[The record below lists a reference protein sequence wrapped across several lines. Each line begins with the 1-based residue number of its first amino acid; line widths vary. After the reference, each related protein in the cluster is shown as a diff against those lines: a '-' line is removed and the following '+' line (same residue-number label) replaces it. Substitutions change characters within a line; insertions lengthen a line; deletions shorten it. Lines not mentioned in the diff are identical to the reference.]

1 MKFTDFTDDEEK
13 MKDFLILDKKRFL
26 EMYSYLTEEEY
37 NLTKNKLNK
46 KKQIGGGMKRK
57 CINWAI
63 VTTMERPDG
72 TWFTDTITEVDK
84 ETSTAVDEFLT
95 KYVEDEE
102 GEE

>member
-1 MKFTDFTDDEEK
+1 
-13 MKDFLILDKKRFL
+13 
-26 EMYSYLTEEEY
+26 
-37 NLTKNKLNK
+37 
-46 KKQIGGGMKRK
+46 MKRK

-102 GEE
+102 GEENCFCEGDMRDHFRKAQMNKGEE

>member
-1 MKFTDFTDDEEK
+1 
-13 MKDFLILDKKRFL
+13 
-26 EMYSYLTEEEY
+26 
-37 NLTKNKLNK
+37 
-46 KKQIGGGMKRK
+46 MKRK

-72 TWFTDTITEVDK
+72 TWFTDTITQVDK
-84 ETSTAVDEFLT
+84 ETSEAVDEFLT